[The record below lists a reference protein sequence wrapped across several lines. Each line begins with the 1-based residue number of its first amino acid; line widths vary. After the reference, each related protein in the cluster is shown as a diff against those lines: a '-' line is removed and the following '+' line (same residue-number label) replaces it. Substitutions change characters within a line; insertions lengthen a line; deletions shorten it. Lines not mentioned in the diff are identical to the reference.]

1 MKREVKER
9 QVKRKNGG
17 KEERRKSIWKSE
29 KNATGVLRDVVSR
42 GQGVRGALE
51 LEVSHLV
58 KGEPATTT
66 AATEVR
72 EHGHPHKEE
81 DGEHLEELC
90 VSPAHRL
97 WSSRKKLGND
107 TAPMPKPAAQARR
120 CIEDAYCTLAS
131 RANGVWNFIR

>member
-1 MKREVKER
+1 MDAAGCYGWFDYTRNETHSSPHPAMLLEVL
-9 QVKRKNGG
+9 
-17 KEERRKSIWKSE
+17 W
-29 KNATGVLRDVVSR
+29 DVVGR
-42 GQGVRGALE
+42 GQDVRRAV
-51 LEVSHLV
+51 EVPNQG
-58 KGEPATTT
+58 KGEPAVTT
-66 AATEVR
+66 AVPEVR